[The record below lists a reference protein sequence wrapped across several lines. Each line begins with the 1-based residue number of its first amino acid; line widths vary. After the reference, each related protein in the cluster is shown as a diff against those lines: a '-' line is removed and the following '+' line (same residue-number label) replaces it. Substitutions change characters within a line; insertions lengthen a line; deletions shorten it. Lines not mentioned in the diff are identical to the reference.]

1 MELKLKKSMKT
12 TKNGKAIGRPNL
24 PEGKKIIFQR
34 IAVWPKTYIRIKFNA
49 SLQKKGIAEYLE
61 DTIE

>member
-1 MELKLKKSMKT
+1 MKT